1 MGDIVGQKSGL
12 MVMNNWV
19 VMVKWRLPSINKTQV
34 YPLGAGF
41 FFEYF
46 FGICWN
52 MVNDW
57 PNPWKDLG
65 KQWFD
70 QWLMIGVVG
79 KILIAKTL
87 RLRRMEEM
95 LHYLGL
101 GETTE
106 ITYQLQQDFF
116 HSLLIGWFR
125 AIGLRV
131 SLNSDRRGGSW
142 TVD

>member
-1 MGDIVGQKSGL
+1 
-12 MVMNNWV
+12 
-19 VMVKWRLPSINKTQV
+19 
-34 YPLGAGF
+34 
-41 FFEYF
+41 
-46 FGICWN
+46 
-52 MVNDW
+52 
-57 PNPWKDLG
+57 
-65 KQWFD
+65 
-70 QWLMIGVVG
+70 
-79 KILIAKTL
+79 
-87 RLRRMEEM
+87 M